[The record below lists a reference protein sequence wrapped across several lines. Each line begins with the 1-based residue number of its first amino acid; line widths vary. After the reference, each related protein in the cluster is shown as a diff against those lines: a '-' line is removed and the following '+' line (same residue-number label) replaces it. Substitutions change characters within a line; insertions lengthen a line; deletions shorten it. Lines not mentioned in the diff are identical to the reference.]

1 MSLRGWTYLAGAV
14 TAVEGLIAVA
24 QIQAPGGPAGVDMVW
39 LLVGCLSIVAV
50 LGYAATARQQV
61 YLQRQV
67 IDANASTS
75 HEWLWESD
83 TRDRITYSND
93 AVTALLGYRP
103 EDLVGH
109 PTSALLYDETE
120 QVRMSRVRDSMRAG
134 DSSWRDLVL
143 VWRHADGAR
152 VRLQCSA
159 VLLHDRRGN
168 VIGFR
173 GSRRLIEDTAAERE
187 RVLADRGRLVDLLS
201 GQDVDIALQPIV
213 NLTSGRTIGVEA
225 LARFRDG
232 RPPAVWFAEAD
243 RCGYA
248 KELDEMTFFAA
259 LPLLGSL
266 PATWYMSINASP
278 ELLLSPAFR
287 ERALGCGLPLD
298 RLVIE
303 ITEHVCV
310 ADYQALNDALAPL
323 RARGIRFAIDDTGA
337 GYASFNH
344 VLQLTPDIIKL
355 DRTLL
360 THLETDRARRSLITA
375 LVLLALDIGATV
387 TGEGVESVDQRE
399 TLNLLG
405 VDHAQGYLFSAPTI
419 ETRDWL
425 AWRQQ
430 WWLSDHLA
438 ARSPQLPQPQA
449 RTHARLTAARSHP
462 IPRRPSR

>member
-24 QIQAPGGPAGVDMVW
+24 QIEARGGLPRVDMVW
-39 LLVGCLSIVAV
+39 LLVGCLPLVAAV
-50 LGYAATARQQV
+50 IYAAAARQQV
-61 YLQRQV
+61 FLQRQV
-67 IDANASTS
+67 IEANASTS

-83 TRDRITYSND
+83 NQDRITYSND
-93 AVTALLGYRP
+93 AVTALLGYRA
-103 EDLVGH
+103 EDLLGH
-109 PTSALLYDETE
+109 ATSELLYDETE
-120 QVRMSRVRDSMRAG
+120 QVRMGRVRDSMRAG
-134 DSSWRDLVL
+134 DGSWRDLVL

-152 VRLQCSA
+152 VRMQCSA

-173 GSRRLIEDTAAERE
+173 GTRRLIEDTAAEQE
-187 RVLADRGRLVDLLS
+187 RVLADRGRLVDVLS
-201 GQDVDIALQPIV
+201 AQEVDIALQPIV

-232 RPPAVWFAEAD
+232 RPPAIWFVEAE

-248 KELDEMTFFAA
+248 RELDEMTFFAA

-278 ELLLSPAFR
+278 ELLLDAAFR
-287 ERALGCGLPLD
+287 ERALGSGLPLD

-310 ADYQALNDALAPL
+310 ADYEALKEALAPL
-323 RARGIRFAIDDTGA
+323 RASGIRFAIDDTGA
-337 GYASFNH
+337 GYASLNH

-360 THLETDRARRSLITA
+360 NQLETDRARRSLVTA

-419 ETRDWL
+419 DSGNWL

-430 WWLSDHLA
+430 WWTPDHLA
-438 ARSPQLPQPQA
+438 AQSPQLPQPQA
-449 RTHARLTAARSHP
+449 RTSLG
-462 IPRRPSR
+462 

>member
-1 MSLRGWTYLAGAV
+1 M
-14 TAVEGLIAVA
+14 AVEGLIALA
-24 QIQAPGGPAGVDMVW
+24 QIEARGGLPRVDMVW
-39 LLVGCLSIVAV
+39 LLIGCLPLVAAV
-50 LGYAATARQQV
+50 IYAATARQQV

-75 HEWLWESD
+75 HEWLWQSD
-83 TRDRITYSND
+83 AQDRITYSND

-103 EDLVGH
+103 EELVGQ
-109 PTSALLYDETE
+109 PTSELLYDETE
-120 QVRMSRVRDSMRAG
+120 QVRMGRVRDSMRAG
-134 DSSWRDLVL
+134 DGSWRDLVL

-152 VRLQCSA
+152 VRMQGSA

-168 VIGFR
+168 VVGFR
-173 GSRRLIEDTAAERE
+173 GTRRLIEDPAAEQE
-187 RVLADRGRLVDLLS
+187 RVLADRGRLVDVLS
-201 GQDVDIALQPIV
+201 TQEVDIALQPIV

-232 RPPAVWFAEAD
+232 RPPAVWFAEAE

-248 KELDEMTFFAA
+248 RELDEMTFFAA

-266 PATWYMSINASP
+266 PATWHMSINASP
-278 ELLLSPAFR
+278 ELLLDPAFR

-310 ADYQALNDALAPL
+310 ADYEALKEALAPL
-323 RARGIRFAIDDTGA
+323 RASGIRFAIDDTGA
-337 GYASFNH
+337 GYASLNH

-419 ETRDWL
+419 DARNWV

-430 WWLSDHLA
+430 WWVPDHLS
-438 ARSPQLPQPQA
+438 ARSPQLPQRQA
-449 RTHARLTAARSHP
+449 RTSLG
-462 IPRRPSR
+462 